1 LRKHNSFLIL
11 PLFLFAAVSA
21 QVTVQDI
28 IVDSIDVFSQ
38 QDDKSIKSSKT
49 AMAASLLIP
58 GLGHHYLGNAKPAL
72 GYICLDVL
80 SVFGAVMCSRQA
92 KTLLVNSRGYA
103 STYAHITRG
112 SNDESYWNLV
122 GQFDNMEYYN
132 QVTGLNRQKEDQITN
147 FDLNWDWDSDYH
159 KEEYV
164 RMRKNSHVFQT
175 VSSLFLGAMV
185 LNRIV
190 AFVDIRAKTRYKG
203 ITGTAL
209 KIQPSISPDL
219 STAGILIS
227 KQF

>member
-1 LRKHNSFLIL
+1 MRKHNSFLIL

-80 SVFGAVMCSRQA
+80 SVFGAVMCNRQA
-92 KTLLVNSRGYA
+92 KTLLMNSRGYVYYP
-103 STYAHITRG
+103 SYNLWGR
-112 SNDESYWNLV
+112 NDESYWNLV

-132 QVTGLNRQKEDQITN
+132 QVTGLNRQKEDQITTTILTGLGLGLSQRRICQ
-147 FDLNWDWDSDYH
+147 DE
-159 KEEYV
+159 KEL
-164 RMRKNSHVFQT
+164 SCFPDGIL
-175 VSSLFLGAMV
+175 SFLGAMV
-185 LNRIV
+185 
-190 AFVDIRAKTRYKG
+190 
-203 ITGTAL
+203 
-209 KIQPSISPDL
+209 
-219 STAGILIS
+219 
-227 KQF
+227 